1 MKRCPLLGKKELA
14 YSVKKSVYANLL
26 LDNNKNKS

>member
-1 MKRCPLLGKKELA
+1 MKRCPLLGKRVGLFC
-14 YSVKKSVYANLL
+14 KKSVYANLL